1 LAPKQALNS
10 ECFLA
15 ESLFRYV
22 TIELGKL
29 ALLIP
34 EGALYIMRWIVFFE
48 DTPEMLSIRRE
59 WEPDHLA
66 YLRKH
71 SDEILL
77 AGGCRE
83 EPGQAYVGGL
93 WVLDVPS
100 RERVV
105 ELIESDP
112 YYSPDR
118 RSYKIRTWGKAFSDT
133 QVIL

>member
-1 LAPKQALNS
+1 
-10 ECFLA
+10 
-15 ESLFRYV
+15 
-22 TIELGKL
+22 
-29 ALLIP
+29 
-34 EGALYIMRWIVFFE
+34 MRWIVLFE
-48 DTPEMLSIRRE
+48 DTPEMLAIRKQR
-59 WEPDHLA
+59 EPDHLA

-118 RSYKIRTWGKAFSDT
+118 RGYKIRTWGKAFDDLAVT
-133 QVIL
+133 L

>member
-1 LAPKQALNS
+1 
-10 ECFLA
+10 
-15 ESLFRYV
+15 
-22 TIELGKL
+22 
-29 ALLIP
+29 
-34 EGALYIMRWIVFFE
+34 MRWIVFFE
-48 DTPEMLSIRRE
+48 DTPEMLSIRKE

-118 RSYKIRTWGKAFSDT
+118 RSYKIRTWGKAFSVT